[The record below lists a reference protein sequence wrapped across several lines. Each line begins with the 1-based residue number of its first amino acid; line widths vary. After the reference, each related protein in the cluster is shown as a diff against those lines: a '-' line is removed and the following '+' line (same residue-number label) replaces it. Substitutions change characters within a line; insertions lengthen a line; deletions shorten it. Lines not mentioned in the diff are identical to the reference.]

1 MDGVKTGYAE
11 IEGFFGNGSA
21 AGVYYNDFTV
31 GGGSVPNDSF
41 DGDDLWGAYASINFG
56 SKWNFLANYENV
68 SLTKKDD
75 VTNDDSA
82 DLWVGRLTYGKAN
95 MSAPKSWDI
104 WVEYIDAESGVWLDG
119 STDSW
124 RFGDQ
129 MDNITSWG
137 AGVDYIFAKNAKF
150 SVMQSFAS
158 DIKDGNASDP
168 EEQTRA
174 EFVFAF

>member
-1 MDGVKTGYAE
+1 M
-11 IEGFFGNGSA
+11 
-21 AGVYYNDFTV
+21 
-31 GGGSVPNDSF
+31 
-41 DGDDLWGAYASINFG
+41 
-56 SKWNFLANYENV
+56 
-68 SLTKKDD
+68 
-75 VTNDDSA
+75 
-82 DLWVGRLTYGKAN
+82 VGRLTYGKAN

-104 WVEYIDAESGVWLDG
+104 WVEYIDAEEAYARC

-124 RFGDQ
+124 RFADQ

-150 SVMQSFAS
+150 SVMQSFATEA
-158 DIKDGNASDP
+158 KDGNMTDP